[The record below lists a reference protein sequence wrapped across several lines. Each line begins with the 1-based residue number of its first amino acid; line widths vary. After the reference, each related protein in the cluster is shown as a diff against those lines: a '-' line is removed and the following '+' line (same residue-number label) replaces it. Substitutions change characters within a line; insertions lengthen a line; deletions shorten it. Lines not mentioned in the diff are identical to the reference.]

1 MLALGCEVEVVVVVG
16 SYARLLRAAGGA
28 WQRER
33 VRPSGDFSFYFF
45 CHRGLFEYF
54 MKTSQKQARVWGIIY
69 NEEPARLQRRNWEV
83 QETALRGCKHS
94 GSVGFFV

>member
-1 MLALGCEVEVVVVVG
+1 MLALGCEVEVVVLG

-33 VRPSGDFSFYFF
+33 VRPSGAFKFLFFYN

-54 MKTSQKQARVWGIIY
+54 MKTS
-69 NEEPARLQRRNWEV
+69 E
-83 QETALRGCKHS
+83 KHT
-94 GSVGFFV
+94 SVGYDR